1 MRGAMCPFHKIYS
14 HMEAL
19 KQLLKEILTPI
30 IKEAVNEALAE
41 TKNNPQKRYYT
52 PEETWNHIKVSR
64 ATFYRLVGR
73 GKIEILKIGN
83 WSLIDADALDAAVE
97 RREIYRYKHW

>member
-1 MRGAMCPFHKIYS
+1 
-14 HMEAL
+14 MEAL
-19 KQLLKEILTPI
+19 KQLLIEILTPI
-30 IKEAVNEALAE
+30 IKEAVMEAITD
-41 TKNNPQKRYYT
+41 TKANPPKRYYT
-52 PEETWNHIKVSR
+52 PEEAWNHLKISR

-83 WSLIDADALDAAVE
+83 RSLIDADALDAAVE

>member
-1 MRGAMCPFHKIYS
+1 
-14 HMEAL
+14 MEAL
-19 KQLLKEILTPI
+19 KQLLIEILTPI
-30 IKEAVNEALAE
+30 IKEAVKEAIAD
-41 TKNNPQKRYYT
+41 TKANPPKRYYT
-52 PEETWNHIKVSR
+52 PEEAWNHLKISR

-83 WSLIDADALDAAVE
+83 RSLIDADALEAAVE